1 MIRCDCSYGQRAP
14 QSSTGTAVRVT
25 IPKYPKVASPCG
37 MNYHSLQ
44 MLDMSKLFTQA
55 TSSANKWFSITT
67 EQKWLSTNSC
77 GFLPMVIHGY
87 TYTYNLSWTPTYGSH
102 INIWI
107 IPPSGTE
114 LGLPQMRG
122 WARALRTSAS
132 GSALIMGSFVSQ
144 NPHHI
149 WPPTCVVRDGGCSS
163 PKVYAKEC

>member
-1 MIRCDCSYGQRAP
+1 MVLYNYRTEVVIYQLM
-14 QSSTGTAVRVT
+14 RVPT
-25 IPKYPKVASPCG
+25 Y
-37 MNYHSLQ
+37 
-44 MLDMSKLFTQA
+44 
-55 TSSANKWFSITT
+55 
-67 EQKWLSTNSC
+67 
-77 GFLPMVIHGY
+77 GY
-87 TYTYNLSWTPTYGSH
+87 TYTYNLNWTSTYGSH

-149 WPPTCVVRDGGCSS
+149 WPPTYVVRDGGCSS
-163 PKVYAKEC
+163 PKVYAKVYTEDMEESDKSHASCSGETYMSVFFPKGVEHFFTENGSTMEG